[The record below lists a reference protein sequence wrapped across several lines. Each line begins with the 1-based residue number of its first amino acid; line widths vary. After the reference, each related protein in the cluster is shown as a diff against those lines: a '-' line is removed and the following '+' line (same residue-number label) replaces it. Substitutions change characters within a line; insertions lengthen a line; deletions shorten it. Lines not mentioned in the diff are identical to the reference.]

1 MKKKTKKKTKKK
13 SVKKIQKERE
23 YKVKTKEGEVKVE
36 IPSDM
41 DKATKDLILATL
53 KESLSKEYEE
63 QAMTEIERMRAGV
76 ETLMIH
82 LKKDGLYSK
91 EFEKD
96 VRKMI
101 GIYLNRGVQ
110 LGKRYEGRP
119 DELMEIIQMR
129 HPNIK
134 EKLAKLPP
142 EKRFLAEY
150 IMHSFILGKQCYEAG
165 MSLSALMSI
174 DKKQKYKKQLEKAT
188 DTYIW

>member
-1 MKKKTKKKTKKK
+1 
-13 SVKKIQKERE
+13 
-23 YKVKTKEGEVKVE
+23 
-36 IPSDM
+36 M
-41 DKATKDLILATL
+41 DKDTKDLILATL
-53 KESLSKEYEE
+53 RESLSREYEE
-63 QAMTEIERMRAGV
+63 QAMTEIDRMRAGV
-76 ETLMIH
+76 DTLMQH

-96 VRKMI
+96 LRKMV

-119 DELMEIIQMR
+119 DELMEVIQMR

-134 EKLAKLPP
+134 EKLAKLPKD
-142 EKRFLAEY
+142 KRFLAEY

-174 DKKQKYKKQLEKAT
+174 DKREKYKKQLEKAT

>member
-1 MKKKTKKKTKKK
+1 MVKKKKKVKKKAVKKK
-13 SVKKIQKERE
+13 AKKEKE
-23 YKVKTKEGEVKVE
+23 YKVKTTEGEVKVE
-36 IPSDM
+36 IPTDM
-41 DKATKDLILATL
+41 DKDTKDLILATL
-53 KESLSKEYEE
+53 RESLSREYEE

-76 ETLMIH
+76 ESLMDH
-82 LKKDGLYSK
+82 LKKDRLYNK
-91 EFEKD
+91 DFERL

-110 LGKRYEGRP
+110 LGKMYEGRP

-129 HPNIK
+129 HPNVK
-134 EKLAKLPP
+134 VKLAKLPP

-174 DKKQKYKKQLEKAT
+174 DKREKYKKQLEKAT